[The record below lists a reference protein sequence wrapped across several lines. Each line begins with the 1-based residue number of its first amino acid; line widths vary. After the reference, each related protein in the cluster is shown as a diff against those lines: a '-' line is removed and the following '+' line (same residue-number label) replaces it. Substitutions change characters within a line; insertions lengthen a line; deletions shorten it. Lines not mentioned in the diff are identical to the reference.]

1 MEVQQL
7 ELVLQLLSLRCRSAA
22 LEEALAVADPGSAAG
37 PRQAVGK
44 LAGVSLQCQ
53 GAIAGGSVY
62 SRPFGRP
69 WRHVRATP
77 CSPHCVGC
85 LCCSPPVA
93 VLWAFLAPVACLCL
107 DGAMLVHCMSS

>member
-1 MEVQQL
+1 VVVAAAMAVAVAARGAASSGSSAVHRGGQACSAAAFRAVACVEVQQL
-7 ELVLQLLSLRCRSAA
+7 ELSLQLLSLRFRSAA
-22 LEEALAVADPGSAAG
+22 LEEALAVADPGSAAC

-69 WRHVRATP
+69 
-77 CSPHCVGC
+77 
-85 LCCSPPVA
+85 
-93 VLWAFLAPVACLCL
+93 
-107 DGAMLVHCMSS
+107 